1 MNSNSKYD
9 DVLFMSSGQ
18 FEQLT
23 DTESF
28 VFSHVAFFACQLKP
42 YNRLFKQ
49 TTQAICNKVGYS
61 PNAVRTALSSLIAKG
76 FLIKSEPQ
84 NREQGSYHPYYDNIA
99 HHLKIGDNSYALLF
113 AHELEKTLTA
123 ARNKKVKAQE
133 RIITFFKVQVGQL
146 KRNCSMLSGNRSKH
160 VHKALILHGYLSN
173 QHKWNIEKGRQQV
186 CRTVPFL
193 AHFLNWSQNT
203 VRRVLNTLK
212 KLNIIAFD
220 FTNGVL
226 KFLAVHS
233 FSITVTSLNG
243 LVTKLSTLA
252 NKTIPSTSLSRQVHM
267 VQAAKTPQEAAQH
280 LKDLKRLGRV

>member
-1 MNSNSKYD
+1 MNSNSKFD

-42 YNRLFKQ
+42 YKRLFKQ

-61 PNAVRTALSSLIAKG
+61 PNAVRSAISSLIAKG

-84 NREQGSYHPYYDNIA
+84 IREHGSYHPYYDNIA

-113 AHELEKTLTA
+113 ANELEKTLTA
-123 ARNKKVKAQE
+123 AKNKKVKSQE
-133 RIITFFKVQVGQL
+133 RVITFFKVQVGQL
-146 KRNCSMLSGNRSKH
+146 KRNCGMLSGNRSKH

-173 QHKWNIEKGRQQV
+173 QHKWNVEKGRQHV

-212 KLNIIAFD
+212 NLKIVVFD
-220 FTNGVL
+220 FTNGIL
-226 KFLAVHS
+226 KFLSVHS
-233 FSITVTSLNG
+233 FSIAVTSLHG
-243 LVTKLSTLA
+243 LVTKLSTLV
-252 NKTIPSTSLSRQVHM
+252 NKTIPLKSVSQQTHTPRAS
-267 VQAAKTPQEAAQH
+267 KTPQEAAQH
-280 LKDLKRLGRV
+280 LQYLKRLGRV

>member
-28 VFSHVAFFACQLKP
+28 VFSHIAFFACQQKP
-42 YNRLFKQ
+42 YKRLFKQ

-61 PNAVRTALSSLIAKG
+61 PNAVRSAISSLIAKG
-76 FLIKSEPQ
+76 FLVKGEPQ
-84 NREQGSYHPYYDNIA
+84 KREEGSYHPYYDNIA
-99 HHLKIGDNSYALLF
+99 HHLKIGDNAYALLF
-113 AHELEKTLTA
+113 ANELEKTLTA
-123 ARNKKVKAQE
+123 ARNNKFKAQE
-133 RIITFFKVQVGQL
+133 RAITFFKIQVGQL
-146 KRNCSMLSGNRSKH
+146 KRNSRMLSGNRSKH

-212 KLNIIAFD
+212 NLNIVTFD
-220 FTNGVL
+220 FTQGVL
-226 KFLAVHS
+226 KFLSVHS
-233 FSITVTSLNG
+233 FSIKVSSING
-243 LVTKLSTLA
+243 LVTKLSTLV
-252 NKTIPSTSLSRQVHM
+252 NKTESHKKVAYQIHQPRAS
-267 VQAAKTPQEAAQH
+267 KTPREAAQH
-280 LKDLKRLGRV
+280 LQHLKSLGRV